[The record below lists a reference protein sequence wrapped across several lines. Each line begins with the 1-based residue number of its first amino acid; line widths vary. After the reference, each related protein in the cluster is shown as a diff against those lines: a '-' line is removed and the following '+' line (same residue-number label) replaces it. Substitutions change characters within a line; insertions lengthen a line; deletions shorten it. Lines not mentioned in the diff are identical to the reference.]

1 MSDEELLQVRA
12 EGGVVTVTIDHPPKQ
27 LVDAAFVGALIG
39 LLDRLEGDPTV
50 RVVVVRSADP
60 DFFLMHGDVELL
72 LASGPLPARPDAPN
86 VAAATFQRLTAA
98 RFVSIG
104 AIDGAA
110 RGGGAELLT
119 ALDLRFGTPR
129 TVLGQPEVPLGILP
143 GAGGTARLPRLLGRA
158 RALELILTARDVG
171 APEAVELGWLNGVL
185 PDRDALDRHVAA
197 IATRIA
203 AMPPAAIAEV
213 KRVVDVSL
221 GDVVPALTAETE
233 AYARLT
239 AHGDHRPHMQRF
251 LDAGGQTREGESGD
265 FQATLGLPPMPS
277 PRSSARRG
285 SLVRQERRTSE
296 RSAS

>member
-1 MSDEELLQVRA
+1 MSDDELLQVA
-12 EGGVVTVTIDHPPKQ
+12 ADGGVVTVTVDHPPKQ
-27 LVDAAFVGALIG
+27 LVDGAFVGALIA
-39 LLDRLEGDPTV
+39 LLDRLEADDTV

-72 LASGPLPARPDAPN
+72 LASGPLPAQPDSPN
-86 VAAATFQRLTAA
+86 IAAATFQRLAA
-98 RFVSIG
+98 APFVTIG

-171 APEAVELGWLNGVL
+171 AAEAVELGWLNAVL
-185 PDRDALDRHVAA
+185 PDGDALDRHVAA
-197 IATRIA
+197 VATRIA
-203 AMPPAAIAEV
+203 AMPPASVAEV
-213 KRVVDVSL
+213 KRVVDASL
-221 GDVVPALTAETE
+221 GAIGAPLTAETA

-239 AHGDHRPHMQRF
+239 VDGAHRPHMQRF
-251 LDAGGQTREGESGD
+251 LDAGGQTRQGELDD
-265 FQATLGLPPMPS
+265 FQATLGLPPLP
-277 PRSSARRG
+277 
-285 SLVRQERRTSE
+285 
-296 RSAS
+296 

>member
-1 MSDEELLQVRA
+1 MSDEELLQVA
-12 EGGVVTVTIDHPPKQ
+12 ADGGVVTVTVDHPPKQ
-27 LVDAAFVGALIG
+27 LVDGAFVGALIA
-39 LLDRLEGDPTV
+39 LLDRLEADDTV

-72 LASGPLPARPDAPN
+72 LASGPLPAQPDSPN
-86 VAAATFQRLTAA
+86 VAAATFQRLADA
-98 RFVSIG
+98 PFVTIG

-171 APEAVELGWLNGVL
+171 AAEAVELGWLNAVL
-185 PDRDALDRHVAA
+185 PDGDALDRHVAA
-197 IATRIA
+197 VATRIA
-203 AMPPAAIAEV
+203 AMPPASVAEV
-213 KRVVDVSL
+213 KRVVDASL
-221 GDVVPALTAETE
+221 GAIEPASTAETA

-239 AHGDHRPHMQRF
+239 VGGAHRPHMQRF
-251 LDAGGQTREGESGD
+251 LDAGGQSRQGELDD
-265 FQATLGLPPMPS
+265 FQATLGLPPLP
-277 PRSSARRG
+277 
-285 SLVRQERRTSE
+285 
-296 RSAS
+296 